1 MNDWQGPYLNI
12 AGQFFVWLTL
22 QLFQAL
28 PVTSQ
33 YDSYRFT
40 KLDVRD
46 NLSNNQVTCFINDER
61 GFLWIGTM
69 TGLNR
74 FDGYDFVVFKHDFS
88 DTTSLIDNYIISLFR
103 DHKGR
108 LWVNTRNGF
117 NVYDPVT
124 ESFLRDPGMTLQDIS
139 LEGQYIS
146 SIFED
151 SSGHYWYLD
160 ERAKLFRYDPVKD
173 SCREIEYLPG
183 PVGNITGHD
192 LSSVAEDAGGNLWMI
207 TRNGM
212 LLLLDAESLTVRY
225 RNTMLREIYHDRLLE
240 YNLFVDKDD
249 DLWITITN
257 DAQGIYYLNGADRSF
272 RHINSE
278 SRPGLNTDIVTG
290 IVQDTQGR
298 LWIATDHGGINL
310 LDKHDFSLQYIMHRP
325 YDDYSLSQNSITALY
340 KDPRG
345 IIWIGTYKQGI
356 NMYHPDIV
364 KFNLYHNILNEPAS
378 LGYNDVNCFAE
389 DAGGNLWIGT
399 NGGGLEYFNRKT
411 GRFTHYTHDPDDP
424 NSLSNNVIVSLLV
437 DREKRLWIGT
447 FYGGLNLFDGR
458 IFHHYRADPNDPG
471 SISDNRIWEIFQDSG
486 SHIWIGTLGGGLDLY
501 NAGENTF
508 SHYRAGDLNSI
519 HSNFIISMMEDSKG
533 NLWFATADG
542 VDMLDKKNGRFIN
555 YKHQENNPASLSNDD
570 VTHIIEDRRGAIW
583 IGTREGL
590 NLFNFNPDHPE
601 LGNFRIFTEKD
612 GLADNAVSSILE
624 DNRGNLWIATSNGLS
639 NMIMDTLASDSLR
652 FSFVNYDESDGLQ
665 GREFTQKSAFKTSR
679 GELIFGGA
687 NGFNLFY
694 PEHLSRNEIPPGI
707 VFTDFQILNTTVG
720 INEKI
725 NGRILLKKSITE
737 TREITLGHNQNMFS
751 IEFAA
756 LNYFQSNKNRY
767 RYKLEGFN
775 DDWIMVDASG
785 RKATYTNLDP
795 GDYIFRVTASNND
808 GIWNR
813 EGILLNIKVLPP
825 LWKSKWAI
833 GAYIFLLIGA
843 LLLLRYLILE
853 RMRIIFK
860 AQQERREAL
869 NRHEIDMLKIKFF
882 TNISHEFKTPL
893 TLIISPIERLLKS
906 TRNPTDRQHL
916 NLIHRNARR
925 LLSLV
930 NQLLDFR
937 RMEVQQFRLKPAE
950 GDIVRFVR
958 DVSYSFSDLAEI
970 KNIDLSFESN
980 RERIPFYFDHDKI
993 EKIVFN
999 LLSNAFKFT
1008 QEKGNIS
1015 VYVNSLEQ
1023 QDAHTESGSAER
1035 DPVQIIVEDTG
1046 IGIPPEKQVKIFERF
1061 FQEDVPGTKV
1071 SQGSGIG
1078 LSLVNEFVRLHHG
1091 DIHCDSKPNQGSR
1104 FTVTLPGLKK
1114 SDFEVEPVYDEYP
1127 SGEWNGETQLVTME
1141 EPPSRRILHR
1151 PTLLLVEDN
1160 EDFRFYLKD
1169 NLKNA
1174 YNIIEAANGGE
1185 GWTRARNLMPD
1196 LVVSDIMMP
1205 VMDGF
1210 ELCRKIKTDKHTLHI
1225 PVILLTARF
1234 SDEQKLKGY
1243 TMGTD
1248 DYITKPFSFEVL
1260 ESRIRSLIQQR
1271 ANLKESFREKLDPV
1285 PSRVSISS
1293 PDEELVDKALNVVEK
1308 NISKPEFSVV
1318 ELSRELGMSRVNL
1331 YKKLSSITGK
1341 TPIEFIRVIRLRRAA
1356 QLLETGRISVSEAA
1370 YQVGFN
1376 NPKYFSKH
1384 FKSEFGVLPS
1394 ELLQR
1399 KNH

>member
-1 MNDWQGPYLNI
+1 MDYGWLNPYLRI
-12 AGQFFVWLTL
+12 VKRLIFLTL
-22 QLFQAL
+22 CFYQVFSAA
-28 PVTSQ
+28 SQ

-46 NLSNNQVTCFINDER
+46 NLSNNQVTCFINDDR

-74 FDGYDFVVFKHDFS
+74 YDGYNFVIFKHDFS
-88 DTTSLIDNYIISLFR
+88 DTTSLIDNYIISLFK
-103 DHKGR
+103 DHNGR

-117 NVYDPVT
+117 NIYDPIT
-124 ESFLRDPGMTLQDIS
+124 ESFRRDPGEILKDIS

-146 SIFED
+146 NIYAD
-151 SSGHYWYLD
+151 RSGNYWYLD
-160 ERAKLFRYDPVKD
+160 TRAKLFRYDPRMNT
-173 SCREIEYLPG
+173 CMEIDFLPG
-183 PVGNITGHD
+183 SAANTTSHI
-192 LSSVAEDAGGNLWMI
+192 LSSVAEDSRGNMWMI
-207 TRNGM
+207 TRDGTM
-212 LLLLDAESLTVRY
+212 ILLDGKSHAVIYS
-225 RNTMLREIYHDRLLE
+225 NTMLREIYNDRILE
-240 YNLFVDKDD
+240 FNLFVDNDD

-257 DAQGIYYLNGADRSF
+257 DAQGIYFLNGSDRSF
-272 RHINSE
+272 RHIDSE
-278 SRPGLNTDIVTG
+278 SEPGLNTDIVTG
-290 IVQDTQGR
+290 VVQDEKGK

-310 LDKHDFSLQYIMHRP
+310 LDKRNFSIQYIMHRP

-340 KDPRG
+340 RDQRG

-356 NMYHPDIV
+356 NMYHEDIV
-364 KFNLYHNILNEPAS
+364 KFNLYHNILNQPAS

-389 DAGGNLWIGT
+389 DASGNLWIGT
-399 NGGGLEYFNRKT
+399 NGGGLDYFNRRT
-411 GRFTHYTHDPDDP
+411 GEFIHYTHHPDDP

-437 DREKRLWIGT
+437 DRKERLWIGT
-447 FYGGLNLFDGR
+447 FYGGLNMFDGQT
-458 IFHHYRADPNDPG
+458 FHRYMADPNDPG
-471 SISDNRIWEIFQDSG
+471 SISDNRIWEIFQDSEA
-486 SHIWIGTLGGGLDLY
+486 HIWVGTLGGGLDLY
-501 NAGENTF
+501 HERENTF
-508 SHYRAGDLNSI
+508 SHYRSGDLNSV
-519 HSNFIISMMEDSKG
+519 HSNFIISIIEDSKG
-533 NLWFATADG
+533 NLWFGTADG
-542 VDMLDKKNGRFIN
+542 VDMLDKKTGRFIN
-555 YKHQENNPASLSNDD
+555 YMHQENNPASLSNDD
-570 VTHIIEDRRGAIW
+570 VTHIIEDKRGAIW

-590 NLFNFNPDHPE
+590 NLFNTKQ
-601 LGNFRIFTEKD
+601 GNFRIFTEKD
-612 GLADNAVSSILE
+612 GLADNAISSILE
-624 DNRGNLWIATSNGLS
+624 DNLGNLWLATSNGLS
-639 NMIMDTLASDSLR
+639 NMIIDTMASDSLHI
-652 FSFVNYDESDGLQ
+652 SFVNYDESDGLQ

-694 PEHLSRNEIPPGI
+694 PGDITRNEIPPEI

-720 INEKI
+720 VNEKI

-737 TREITLGHNQNMFS
+737 TGEIILGHNQNMFS
-751 IEFAA
+751 IGFAA

-775 DDWIMVDASG
+775 DEWIMVDASG

-795 GDYIFRVTASNND
+795 GDYIFRVRASNND
-808 GIWNR
+808 GIWN
-813 EGILLNIKVLPP
+813 EDGISLNIKVLPP
-825 LWKSKWAI
+825 LWKSRWAI
-833 GAYIFLLIGA
+833 GIYIILLIGA

-860 AQQERREAL
+860 AQQERREAHS
-869 NRHEIDMLKIKFF
+869 RHEIDMLKIKFF

-893 TLIISPIERLLKS
+893 TLIISPIVRLLKS
-906 TRNPTDRQHL
+906 TRNPSDRQHL

-937 RMEVQQFRLKPAE
+937 RMEVQQFRLKPSE

-958 DVSYSFSDLAEI
+958 DISYSFSDLAEI
-970 KNIDLSFESN
+970 KDINLSFESN
-980 RERIPFYFDHDKI
+980 RETIPFYFDHDKI

-1008 QEKGNIS
+1008 QEKGSIG
-1015 VYVNSLEQ
+1015 VYVNLLGQ
-1023 QDAHTESGSAER
+1023 NNAHPVTGFTERNSI
-1035 DPVQIIVEDTG
+1035 QIIVEDTG
-1046 IGIPPEKQVKIFERF
+1046 IGISPEKQGRIFERF
-1061 FQEDVPGTKV
+1061 FQEDVPGTLV

-1078 LSLVNEFVRLHHG
+1078 LSLVNEFVKLHKG
-1091 DIHCDSKPNQGSR
+1091 DIRCDSIPNRGSQ
-1104 FTVTLPGLKK
+1104 FTVTLPGLRK
-1114 SDFEVEPVYDEYP
+1114 SDFEDEPMDDDYL
-1127 SGEWNGETQLVTME
+1127 SGEWSGEAQMVTTE
-1141 EPPSRRILHR
+1141 EPQIRKNLHQ

-1174 YNIIEAANGGE
+1174 YNILEASNGAE
-1185 GWTRARNLMPD
+1185 GWLKTRNLLPD

-1210 ELCRKIKTDKHTLHI
+1210 ELCKKIKTDKHTLHI

-1243 TMGTD
+1243 TMGAD
-1248 DYITKPFSFEVL
+1248 DYITKPFSFQVL
-1260 ESRIRSLIQQR
+1260 ESRIRSLILQR
-1271 ANLKESFREKLDPV
+1271 ANLKQSFREKIDPV
-1285 PSRVSISS
+1285 PSEVSISS
-1293 PDEELVDKALNVVEK
+1293 PDEKLVSKALAVVEK
-1308 NISKPEFSVV
+1308 NISKPDFSVV

-1341 TPIEFIRVIRLRRAA
+1341 TPIEFIRIIRLRRAA

-1376 NPKYFSKH
+1376 NPKYFTKH
-1384 FKSEFGVLPS
+1384 FKSEFGILPS
-1394 ELLQR
+1394 EFLQKR
-1399 KNH
+1399 SL